1 MSVPTTA
8 YRGVVH
14 GNIIALAENP
24 GLPDGQEVS
33 VSMQPVESISEQEA
47 QAGLLRA
54 FGAWADDP
62 AGLDE
67 YLEWNRQQRKIGRRE
82 IEQ

>member
-1 MSVPTTA
+1 MDMPAAS

-14 GNIIALAENP
+14 GNTISLLEDP
-24 GLPDGQEVS
+24 GLPDGQVVS
-33 VSMQPVESISEQEA
+33 ISMRPVESVDEEA
-47 QAGLLRA
+47 ARAALIRA
-54 FGAWADDP
+54 FGAWSDDP

-82 IEQ
+82 IEP